1 MPRVGDPRFAE
12 VAKGMPEETGDHLVR
27 WQATKS
33 YTEAT
38 RACYKKI
45 AVLTGKSSIDSEVL
59 EKSV

>member
-1 MPRVGDPRFAE
+1 MLQVGDPRFAE
-12 VAKGMPEETGDHLVR
+12 VAKGAQGNGRSVR
-27 WQATKS
+27 SQATRS

-45 AVLTGKSSIDSEVL
+45 AVLIGKSSIDSEIL